1 MISFDANAKK
11 FWCVFDTKT
20 SPGVATTLISSC
32 EQDSRELGLV
42 ERSLN
47 ERLANKRSFDGGVVL
62 PILDAESGSPV
73 VAGTCCAKC
82 VSESEGHVVA
92 FGYTGSRQPT
102 DLMESFQVSALT
114 YADGAAP
121 LIKAFVQ
128 EKASEGDAHENADKL
143 VNYMNG
149 WESSLTYLSRVLK
162 AIVAASP
169 ATNGEEQ
176 ARHLGFC
183 IQAILAGAPELVA
196 RPEAVSQDDFNKFLT
211 AFSLLHTEVDG
222 KKERDESVRYFEESE
237 VDPECLLWAQR
248 LVCSTGCE
256 SSLAIKSCAE
266 KAKLSVSKTI
276 RKFHSYLSETSS
288 DYHAVYKAI
297 QFVETSELANT
308 LKFIIRNN
316 LLSDTKSSGHENLDL
331 IVELLD
337 RDESEIV
344 FVNQKPRK

>member
-1 MISFDANAKK
+1 MISFDTNTKK
-11 FWCVFDTKT
+11 FWCVFDTKA
-20 SPGVATTLISSC
+20 SLGVVTTLISSC
-32 EQDSRELGLV
+32 EQGSRELGLV

-47 ERLANKRSFDGGVVL
+47 ERLASRKSFDGGVIL

-92 FGYTGSRQPT
+92 FGYIGSRQPT
-102 DLMESFQVSALT
+102 DLLESFQVSALG
-114 YADGAAP
+114 YADSAAP
-121 LIKAFVQ
+121 LIGAFVQ
-128 EKASEGDAHENADKL
+128 EKAAGGDSHESAGKL
-143 VNYMNG
+143 TSYMND

-162 AIVAASP
+162 AIVAAST

-196 RPEAVSQDDFNKFLT
+196 RPEAVSQDDFNKFVT
-211 AFSLLHTEVDG
+211 AFSLLHTEVEG
-222 KKERDESVRYFEESE
+222 KKERDESIRYFGQDE

-256 SSLAIKSCAE
+256 NSLAIKSCAE

-276 RKFHSYLSETSS
+276 RRFHSYLSETSS

-297 QFVETSELANT
+297 QFVESSELANT

-337 RDESEIV
+337 RDGSEIV
-344 FVNQKPRK
+344 FVHQKANN